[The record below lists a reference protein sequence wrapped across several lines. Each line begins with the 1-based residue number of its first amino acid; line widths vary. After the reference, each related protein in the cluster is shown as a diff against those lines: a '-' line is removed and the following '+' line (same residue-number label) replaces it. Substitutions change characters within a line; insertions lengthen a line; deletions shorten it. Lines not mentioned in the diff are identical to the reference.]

1 MSDIEDE
8 LLALAGGDVS
18 DDEQGA
24 SDRSRGESESHS
36 LPSPSRESNVKGTAS
51 NRAALNKAK
60 KRTQPG
66 DSEEEGEA

>member
-18 DDEQGA
+18 DDEQDGT
-24 SDRSRGESESHS
+24 DMGESAA
-36 LPSPSRESNVKGTAS
+36 PSPPAADSGLKGTATS
-51 NRAALNKAK
+51 KAASKKAK
-60 KRTQPG
+60 KRAQDG